1 MKKLLILTTAAVLLG
16 TGCVTKTGTGA
27 VTGGALGALAGQ
39 AIGKDTKGTLIGAG
53 VGAVLGGA
61 LGNQADAQ
69 DKGKKKNKHFLPYF
83 LTLVNPLNKNKFF
96 LTTYSFLNLY
106 FCVIICIP

>member
-1 MKKLLILTTAAVLLG
+1 MKRLLILATAVVFLS
-16 TGCVTKTGTGA
+16 TGCITKTGTGA

-61 LGNQADAQ
+61 LGNQEDAK
-69 DKGKKKNKHFLPYF
+69 DKKKKKNK
-83 LTLVNPLNKNKFF
+83 
-96 LTTYSFLNLY
+96 
-106 FCVIICIP
+106 

>member
-61 LGNQADAQ
+61 PLRAAGGVRVPPETRIGMPCTGGLQWMHDFHVSRLASR
-69 DKGKKKNKHFLPYF
+69 HS
-83 LTLVNPLNKNKFF
+83 LVQCSWLRGWR
-96 LTTYSFLNLY
+96 
-106 FCVIICIP
+106 